1 MTLLFVKLGGSL
13 ITDKS
18 RPYTVRQDVLERL
31 CAEIQRARLRGGL
44 SLLVGNGA
52 GSFAHVSA
60 RTHRVHRGIEDG
72 GSWEG
77 FAEVHGD
84 ALKLNI
90 IVRKALTAAGVPAVT
105 IQPSSS
111 CITRSSRIESLESGP
126 VRRLIEAGVVP
137 VVYGDV
143 VVDEVQG
150 CAIASTEEVL
160 GHLAVTLAPS
170 RILMVGQVDGV
181 LDADGVP
188 IPEIT
193 REDLPAVEQA
203 LFESDAAADVT
214 GGMLHKVEKAL
225 ETRVPTLVVSGLEPG
240 RLERAL
246 LGERVPGTLVR
257 G

>member
-1 MTLLFVKLGGSL
+1 MTLVLVKLGGSL

-18 RPYTVRQDVLERL
+18 RPYTVRQDVLDRL
-31 CAEIQRARLRGGL
+31 CTEIQQARLQGGP
-44 SLLVGNGA
+44 SLLIGNGA

-60 RTHRVHRGIEDG
+60 QRHRVHEGIGDE

-77 FAEVHGD
+77 FAEVHND
-84 ALKLNI
+84 ALRLNVM
-90 IVRKALTAAGVPAVT
+90 VREALTAAGVPAVT

-111 CITRSSRIESLESGP
+111 CITRSSRIHAFESGP
-126 VRRLIEAGVVP
+126 IRRLLEAGLVP

-150 CAIASTEEVL
+150 CAIASTEEIFR
-160 GHLAVTLAPS
+160 HLASVLDPS

-181 LDADGVP
+181 LDASGAV

-193 REDLPAVEQA
+193 RESLETVKRS
-203 LFESDAAADVT
+203 LFASDAAADVT
-214 GGMLHKVEKAL
+214 GGMLHKIERAL
-225 ETRVPTLVVSGLEPG
+225 ETGVPTQILSGLEPG
-240 RLERAL
+240 RIQRAL
-246 LGERVPGTLVR
+246 LGESVPGTLVR